1 MHPSSVRSHD
11 PVHFD
16 ELWSRVARLVPH
28 AAMEDKLFWRRLESR
43 KAACEESLDPEVAAS
58 ERAALVA
65 TLHSF
70 ESRLRERLSVRL
82 ALLGDSGQ
90 SARPA

>member
-1 MHPSSVRSHD
+1 MHPSSVGSHD

-28 AAMEDKLFWRRLESR
+28 AAMEDKLFWRRLEGR
-43 KAACEESLDPEVAAS
+43 KAACEQTADPEVAAS
-58 ERAALVA
+58 ELTALAA
-65 TLHSF
+65 TLQRF
-70 ESRLRERLSVRL
+70 EARLRERLSVRL